1 MAASACNLFPV
12 GWYSSS
18 EKATDGSGNNLTTKP
33 VADEAVMLQVREGAV
48 DMLGD
53 LFDRYQVPL
62 YNFYAKMTGDR
73 VVSEDLV
80 QEVFFRILK
89 YRHTYRLGT
98 PFRPW
103 LFQIARNARIDH
115 FRKQRPETELDPEM
129 AAPPRVDS
137 AQKKQETSLLHRAL
151 MQLPAE
157 KRELL
162 ILCRFQELKYEEIAR
177 LLGCEVGT
185 VKTRIHRALQ
195 ELRVNFQELESA
207 HSRPGNSAGAGRIP
221 PAGSQS

>member
-1 MAASACNLFPV
+1 MARSVP
-12 GWYSSS
+12 
-18 EKATDGSGNNLTTKP
+18 
-33 VADEAVMLQVREGAV
+33 DEVVMLQVRDGAV

-62 YNFYAKMTGDR
+62 FNFYSKLTGDR
-73 VVSEDLV
+73 AASEDLV

-89 YRHTYRLGT
+89 YRHTYREGT

-103 LFQIARNARIDH
+103 IFQIARNARIDH

-129 AAPPRVDS
+129 PASPRADS
-137 AQKKQETSLLHRAL
+137 AQKEQEKSLLHRAL
-151 MQLPAE
+151 MRLPAE

-162 ILCRFQELKYEEIAR
+162 ILCRFQELSYEEVAR
-177 LLGCEVGT
+177 LVGCEVGT

-195 ELRVNFQELESA
+195 ELRVIFQELEQA
-207 HSRPGNSAGAGRIP
+207 HERPGNIA
-221 PAGSQS
+221 

>member
-1 MAASACNLFPV
+1 MTRSAP
-12 GWYSSS
+12 
-18 EKATDGSGNNLTTKP
+18 
-33 VADEAVMLQVREGAV
+33 DEVVMLQVRDGAV

-62 YNFYAKMTGDR
+62 FNFYSKLTGDR
-73 VVSEDLV
+73 TVSEDLV

-89 YRHTYRLGT
+89 YRHTYRQGT

-103 LFQIARNARIDH
+103 MFQIARNARIDH

-129 AAPPRVDS
+129 AALPRADS

-151 MQLPAE
+151 MRLPAE

-162 ILCRFQELKYEEIAR
+162 ILCRFHELKYEEIAR
-177 LLGCEVGT
+177 LVGCEVGT

-195 ELRVNFQELESA
+195 ELRIIFQELEQA
-207 HSRPGNSAGAGRIP
+207 HAKSGDAAGAGRIP
-221 PAGSQS
+221 PAGSQP

>member
-1 MAASACNLFPV
+1 M
-12 GWYSSS
+12 S
-18 EKATDGSGNNLTTKP
+18 EKEVGSSGKNWMTRSVP
-33 VADEAVMLQVREGAV
+33 DEAVMLQVRNGAV

-73 VVSEDLV
+73 VLSEDLV

-89 YRHTYRLGT
+89 YRHTYREGT
-98 PFRPW
+98 AFRPW
-103 LFQIARNARIDH
+103 IFQIARNARVDH

-129 AAPPRVDS
+129 PARPLVDS
-137 AQKKQETSLLHRAL
+137 AQQKQQTSLLHRAL

-162 ILCRFQELKYEEIAR
+162 LLCRFQELRYDEIAR
-177 LLGCEVGT
+177 LVGCEVGT
-185 VKTRIHRALQ
+185 VKTRIHRTLQ
-195 ELRVNFQELESA
+195 ELRTIFQVLESA
-207 HSRPGNSAGAGRIP
+207 HLKEGKTGLERTPPRGAGHEV
-221 PAGSQS
+221 